1 MENLYLNSFSHFKI
15 ELPNTGVTV
24 LHNIV
29 RDPRVRLISSGVE
42 R

>member
-1 MENLYLNSFSHFKI
+1 MIVDTCFVTILKNFL
-15 ELPNTGVTV
+15 NTGLPV

-29 RDPRVRLISSGVE
+29 RDPRARLISSGVE